1 MMIAPLNL
9 SLPSA
14 AVAHKRGRFVRMTDL
29 LRGEAAA
36 EIAAALE
43 GVSGK
48 RVERA
53 GVPGANRTG
62 LSRAM
67 NGSTT
72 NPLWRI
78 ATFFLL
84 LKRLGLGRERAQRL
98 VDWLQELVD
107 VIWGEDDPPLE
118 EVLEHEQELDVL
130 DEPPQQRVGRNPNA
144 PSQMLAA
151 KMLQHAYDRV
161 VIRVLRREVEKAQA

>member
-1 MMIAPLNL
+1 MIAPLNL
-9 SLPSA
+9 SLPRSP
-14 AVAHKRGRFVRMTDL
+14 VAHKPGRFVRMVDL

-36 EIAAALE
+36 ELEDALR

-48 RVERA
+48 RITA
-53 GVPGANRTG
+53 AAVPGASRTG

-78 ATFFLL
+78 AVFFLL

-107 VIWGEDDPPLE
+107 VIWGEEDASLD

-130 DEPPQQRVGRNPNA
+130 DEPPQQRIGRNPDA
-144 PSQMLAA
+144 PMQMLAA
-151 KMLQHAYDRV
+151 KRLQHAYDRV
-161 VIRVLRREVEKAQA
+161 VIRVLRREVERAQA